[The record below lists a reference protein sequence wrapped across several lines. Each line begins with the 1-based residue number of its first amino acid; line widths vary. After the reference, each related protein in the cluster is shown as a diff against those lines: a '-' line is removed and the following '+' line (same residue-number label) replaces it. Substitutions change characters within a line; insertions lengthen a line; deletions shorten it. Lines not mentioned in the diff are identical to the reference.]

1 MAEEGTAARVVQGT
15 LTNGLGTLAGVAIS
29 LVLTPFL
36 IRNLGLEAY
45 GVWTLALTLT
55 FVGGYMALSD
65 LGVEVAAVRYIA
77 EARSSGDTELAN
89 RVLSSSFFF
98 FLAVAAIL
106 TPILVLAASGLTR
119 LFSIEGELRSDAT
132 LTFALI
138 AGQLVFE
145 LPARAFVAVLAGA
158 QRFGLYQGIEL
169 ARVSLQACLFVV
181 VIVTDAGIVGLGAA
195 TMASSAVVLVLA
207 AGAAL
212 MTDRRLRVSPRN
224 VSRGVLRSLLSFGG
238 ELLALRLVGTLYRQ
252 MDKLIVGIPL
262 GPRAVTFY
270 EVANKLHMA
279 ALMFQSISASAL
291 TPATAYVRTRK
302 EILKDMY
309 LRGSAYTVAI
319 SLPIAVAGLILTEPI
334 IRTWLG
340 EELTE
345 ATTASRIFLA
355 YLTFVVFHIVGTT
368 MCVALGR
375 VRFILYV
382 ATANLALNFV
392 ISVALVGPLEVN
404 GVVLGTLIAEAIAW
418 PPLLWFFLREFDV
431 SLGEWLRR
439 TVVPNVPGL
448 AAQLATAPLIFYAG
462 QRAGN
467 LAEVG
472 ALGLL
477 SVAISL
483 AVFPWVGLRGPDR
496 RLLFATLASAIGRHP
511 VGTPAPATD
520 PPPPDQNPTG
530 RPTSPK
536 R

>member
-77 EARSSGDTELAN
+77 EARSAGNTELAN
-89 RVLSSSFFF
+89 KVLSSSFFF
-98 FLAVAAIL
+98 FLAVAIVL
-106 TPILVLAASGLTR
+106 TPILVLAAGELTR
-119 LFSIEGELRSDAT
+119 LFSIKGDLRSDAT
-132 LTFALI
+132 LTFSLI

-158 QRFGLYQGIEL
+158 QRFALFQAIEL
-169 ARVSLQACLFVV
+169 ARVTLQAGLFVV

-195 TMASSAVVLVLA
+195 TVTSSAFVLVVA

-212 MTDRRLRVSPRN
+212 ATDRRLRVSPRN
-224 VSRGVLRSLLSFGG
+224 VSREVLRSLLSFGG
-238 ELLALRLVGTLYRQ
+238 ELLALRLVGTFYRQ

-270 EVANKLHMA
+270 EVANKLHTA

-291 TPATAYVRTRK
+291 TPATAFIRTRK

-319 SLPIAVAGLILTEPI
+319 SLPIAVAGLILTEPL

-340 EELTE
+340 EELTQ
-345 ATTASRIFLA
+345 ATTASRIFLT

-375 VRFILYV
+375 VRFILYL
-382 ATANLALNFV
+382 AAANLALNLA
-392 ISVALVGPLEVN
+392 ISVFLVGALGVN
-404 GVVLGTLIAEAIAW
+404 GVVLGTLVAEAVAW
-418 PPLLWFFLREFDV
+418 TPLLWFFLREFDV

-439 TVVPNVPGL
+439 TVVPNLPGL
-448 AAQLATAPLIFYAG
+448 AAQLATAPPIFYAG
-462 QRAGN
+462 RGAGN

-483 AVFPWVGLRGPDR
+483 AVFIWIGLPGPDR
-496 RLLFATLASAIGRHP
+496 RLLFATLGSAIGRHP
-511 VGTPAPATD
+511 EEAPAPATD
-520 PPPPDQNPTG
+520 PRPSDQSPAG
-530 RPTSPK
+530 RPTLPK